1 MHLVLNLD
9 KPRGITSQDAVTKAK
24 RLFGARK
31 AGHAGTL
38 DPLATGV
45 LLVCLNEATKIA
57 GYLSDLQK
65 EYTATLKLG
74 ERTDTFDSEGRVIEK
89 GVNDPSLITEADIE
103 RALEG
108 FRGSIRQ
115 VPPVFSAIKKDGRP
129 LYELARK
136 GIEVEREPRTVLIHS
151 LDIEGFAPPFLK
163 LRTACSKG
171 TYIRSLADDIG
182 RALGTGAHIVELRRT
197 RVGGFVVED
206 SAVLSE
212 ARTSPKAV
220 KTIDEAL
227 SHLDEVV
234 LGKEDSL
241 RASHGGA
248 VVLKGGMTPRF
259 VRLKDPEGRLFAVGF
274 VEDLKIKIERIFH
287 L

>member
-1 MHLVLNLD
+1 MHFVLNLD

-45 LLVCLNEATKIA
+45 LLICLNEATKIA
-57 GYLSDLQK
+57 GYLSDLEK

-74 ERTDTFDSEGRVIEK
+74 ERTDTFDSEGRIIEK
-89 GVNDPSLITEADIE
+89 GVIDPFLLTEADVQ
-103 RALEG
+103 RAIEG
-108 FRGSIRQ
+108 FRGRQKQ
-115 VPPVFSAIKKDGRP
+115 VPPMFSAIKKDGRP

-136 GIEVEREPRTVLIHS
+136 GIEVKREPRTVFIHS
-151 LDIEGFAPPFLK
+151 LDIEGFEPPFLK

-197 RVGGFVVED
+197 RVGGFGAGD
-206 SAVLSE
+206 SADLSS

-227 SHLDEVV
+227 AHLDEVV
-234 LGKEDSL
+234 LGKEDFQ
-241 RASHGGA
+241 RASHGSP
-248 VVLKGGMTPRF
+248 VMLKDGMTPRH
-259 VRLKDPEGRLFAVGF
+259 VRLKDPEGRLFAIGF
-274 VEDLKIKIERIFH
+274 VEELKIKIERILH

>member
-57 GYLSDLQK
+57 GYLSDLEK

-103 RALEG
+103 RTLEG
-108 FRGSIRQ
+108 FRGSIKQ
-115 VPPVFSAIKKDGRP
+115 VPPMFSAIKKDGRP

-136 GIEVEREPRTVLIHS
+136 GIEVKREPRTVLIHS
-151 LDIEGFAPPFLK
+151 LDIEGFEPPFLK

-197 RVGGFVVED
+197 RVGGFGVGD

-212 ARTSPKAV
+212 AQTSPKAV

-227 SHLDEVV
+227 SHLDEIV
-234 LGKEDSL
+234 LSKEDFQ

-248 VVLKGGMTPRF
+248 VALKDGMPLGF

-274 VEDLKIKIERIFH
+274 VENLKINIERIFH